1 MKFSHFTILF
11 LLQKLSVV
19 QSNVLLLQPP
29 AVAALLGSSVNLS
42 CHMQVNG
49 VKLVRV
55 NLYWLIPLPNNNKF
69 KERLHPK
76 TKNESDRSRKSRLI
90 YPNFTEDLSLTIEDV
105 QLSYTDTYICE
116 TSLVIG
122 EKNKLV
128 TGNGTYLL
136 VYDDL
141 MTFMNQSDIVCK
153 VEVQAPQ
160 DVDLVWDL
168 QGQED
173 NVWSSVIPASHNSYW
188 IVSVMMNWTQRCQEN
203 RTFTCK
209 LRYKGQSLVEHSME
223 APCAGDLHFPPHPTM
238 LYILILG
245 NSFLILIIIIVLL
258 FFLVKRK
265 KNRKVQVVV
274 PYANFSNTS
283 RKYYN
288 H

>member
-1 MKFSHFTILF
+1 MKFSHLTILF

-19 QSNVLLLQPP
+19 QCNVLLLQPP
-29 AVAALLGSSVNLS
+29 AVAAMLGSSVNLS
-42 CHMQVNG
+42 CHMQENG

-55 NLYWLIPLPNNNKF
+55 NLYWLIPLPNNKF

-76 TKNESDRSRKSRLI
+76 PRNESDRSRKSRLV
-90 YPNFTEDLSLTIEDV
+90 YPNFTEDLSLTIDEV

-116 TSLVIG
+116 TSLVI
-122 EKNKLV
+122 EDKNKLV

-136 VYDDL
+136 IYDDL

-153 VEVQAPQ
+153 VKVQAPQ
-160 DVDLVWDL
+160 DVDLVWDF
-168 QGQED
+168 QGQEY
-173 NVWSSVIPASHNSYW
+173 NVRSSVIQASHNSYW
-188 IVSVMMNWTQRCQEN
+188 IESVMMNWTQRCQEN
-203 RTFTCK
+203 MTFTCK
-209 LRYKGQSLVEHSME
+209 LRYKGQSLVEYSME
-223 APCAGDLHFPPHPTM
+223 ATCAGDLHYPPHPTM

-258 FFLVKRK
+258 FFLVKRR
-265 KNRKVQVVV
+265 KNKRVQVVA

-288 H
+288 D